1 MPDDRT
7 PVLVGA
13 GQLLQRPD
21 SLDDALEAAALMTE
35 AVVKAADD
43 AGAASLLAAAELVV
57 AINGAW
63 SYPDPARIVAD
74 AVGATGARTVR
85 TTHGGNTPQM
95 VVDMVAEQIA
105 AGGLDVAII
114 VGAET
119 IWSRRRMRAAGVE
132 RSVTEQPEGVAPD
145 ETWGPELDLVDPYE
159 QARRLQQPV
168 EVYPLFDS
176 AIRARRG
183 ESVEAHRDR
192 LAALWQPFNQAA
204 VTNPYAWFRTP
215 MSAAEIRDPSPTN
228 RMVAFP
234 YTKAMCSNWD
244 LDQAAALILCSAEA
258 AARLGVARDRWVF
271 VHGGAE
277 AADTSFV
284 SHRGE
289 LGRSPAI
296 AAAWSALSAD
306 RGVDV
311 DDLALIDVYS
321 CFPSAVQAAV
331 EAIGLDESRPLT
343 LTGGLTFAGGPL
355 NNYVTHSIATLTG
368 RLREDPDAL
377 GLITA
382 NGGLLTK
389 HALGLYSCA
398 PPTSPFRRIA
408 LADDDIDHRRREAA
422 PDHVGVVTLEAST
435 VMHDRNG
442 PTHALFAGLTAD
454 GRRTWGVSEDPA
466 TMKAAMTEE
475 LAGTNAD
482 LDADGCLHLS
492 LDEAPSRPG
501 R

>member
-1 MPDDRT
+1 MPDGRA
-7 PVLVGA
+7 PVLVGVA
-13 GQLLQRPD
+13 QLVQRPE

-35 AVVKAADD
+35 AAVQAGTD
-43 AGAASLLAAAELVV
+43 AGAPALLAAAELVV

-63 SYPDPARIVAD
+63 SYRDSARIVAD

-95 VVDMVAEQIA
+95 VVDIVAEQVA
-105 AGGLDVAII
+105 CGDLDVALV

-132 RSVTEQPEGVAPD
+132 RSVTEQPDGVGPD

-168 EVYPLFDS
+168 EVYPLFET

-192 LAALWQPFNQAA
+192 IASMWERFNEVA
-204 VTNPYAWFRTP
+204 VANPYAWFRTP
-215 MSAAEIRDPSPTN
+215 MSAAEIRDPSTSN

-244 LDQAAALILCSAEA
+244 LDQAAALIVCSAEA
-258 AARLGVARDRWVF
+258 ASRFGVARDRWVF

-306 RGVDV
+306 RGIGVDE
-311 DDLALIDVYS
+311 LALVDVYS

-331 EAIGLDESRPLT
+331 EAIGLDDSRELT

-355 NNYVTHSIATLTG
+355 NNYVTHALATLVG
-368 RLREDPDAL
+368 RLREDPSAL
-377 GLITA
+377 GLATA

-389 HALGLYSCA
+389 HALGLYSA
-398 PPTSPFRRIA
+398 QPPVTPFRRLA
-408 LADDDIDHRRREAA
+408 LSDDDVKHGRRDAA
-422 PDHVGVVTLEAST
+422 PDHVGVVTIEAST

-454 GRRTWGVSEDPA
+454 GRRTWGVSEEPA
-466 TMKAAMTEE
+466 TMKAAMADE
-475 LAGTNAD
+475 LAGTRAD
-482 LDADGCLHLS
+482 LDADGKLHLS
-492 LDEAPSRPG
+492 
-501 R
+501 